1 MNKYKSRESIFKKA
15 GGKFRTKQIKGVFQL
30 QWNLG
35 GQKKKKNQTLR
46 GKANVIKD
54 RI

>member
-15 GGKFRTKQIKGVFQL
+15 GGKFRTKQIKGVFQSQL
-30 QWNLG
+30 NLG
-35 GQKKKKNQTLR
+35 GQKKNQTLR